1 MAGATAI
8 RTDGAP
14 KALGPYSQGVDAGDY
29 VFVSGTAG
37 IDPATGKAPEDIAG
51 QAEQAFENVGAILRA
66 AGCDWKDVVKVT
78 LWLTKP
84 EYYDVVNGIYARFV
98 AEPLPARSA
107 PIVAAMPRGFLMAVE
122 AIAKRA

>member
-1 MAGATAI
+1 MAGTTAI

-14 KALGPYSQGVDAGDY
+14 KALGPYS
-29 VFVSGTAG
+29 
-37 IDPATGKAPEDIAG
+37 PGKAPEDIAG
-51 QAEQAFENVGAILRA
+51 CG
-66 AGCDWKDVVKVT
+66 WKDVVKVT
-78 LWLTKP
+78 LWLTKSG
-84 EYYDVVNGIYARFV
+84 YYDVVNGIYARFV